1 MDKTV
6 PLGRVKGTLTPPC
19 SKSYAQR
26 ALAASLLC
34 GETSVLRNLEF
45 CDDTRSALRCIET
58 LGARVKHV
66 DASTLSIEGG
76 LHPRGKVLHVGES
89 GLATRLFTP
98 IASLCGMPVTIE
110 GQGTLL
116 RRPMHMM
123 IDPLRRLGV
132 RVRDNDGYLPFEVRG
147 PIRGG
152 EIDVDGS
159 VSSQFITGLLLA
171 LPLSQHDTTLHVRS
185 AVSTPYLDM
194 TVDTAARFGVE
205 ICHNDYKE
213 FYIEGGQRYRPA
225 FFSIEGDWSA
235 AAMLLVAGA
244 VAGEVTVK
252 NVSMLSKQADTAI
265 CTALV
270 RAGAAVI
277 NDEDSVTAS
286 HRPLRAFEFDA
297 THCPD
302 LFPALAA
309 LAAAAQGESVIRGT
323 SRLEHK
329 ECNRADAIR
338 EEYAKAGIEVD
349 TSQEDVMRIRGGRIR
364 QARVQSHGD
373 HRMAMSMAV
382 AGLLCDGEMTIEG
395 AECVAKSYPGFFE
408 DLEKSE
414 SERHEYF
421 RTQFQARHL
430 GRVAR
435 PADRHLDRR
444 GSRRYS
450 ALGGRFRSRPC
461 TPPQRG
467 PRHHAAPRAG
477 HPADR
482 IGALQRHD
490 DGGAAHHRIRQHR
503 HPFAGLRHRS
513 PPLPAFARRPGG
525 LPPLQRVQ
533 RPAGRR
539 PFLGTPDR
547 GVRRRGRRRQEDAPA
562 GHRLR
567 HAHHRDRRMHRPCAL
582 RRGAARGGGRPG
594 FGRRNHRMP
603 RTGRPTGTGTTLLRF
618 GRSLIAHLLFA
629 VPAVKGVE
637 FGSGFAGAR
646 MRGSQNNDPLLD
658 VEGTTATN
666 NAGGINGGITNGN
679 EIVVRAAVK
688 PTPSIGREQNTYN
701 LATDKVEPLTIRG
714 RHDVCVALR
723 GAVVAEA
730 AVAIALA
737 NLIRH

>member
-364 QARVQSHGD
+364 QAEGGIFTRGGYV
-373 HRMAMSMAV
+373 V
-382 AGLLCDGEMTIEG
+382 PDGAWQPSQNPE
-395 AECVAKSYPGFFE
+395 
-408 DLEKSE
+408 
-414 SERHEYF
+414 
-421 RTQFQARHL
+421 
-430 GRVAR
+430 
-435 PADRHLDRR
+435 
-444 GSRRYS
+444 
-450 ALGGRFRSRPC
+450 
-461 TPPQRG
+461 
-467 PRHHAAPRAG
+467 PRAAPEPPAG
-477 HPADR
+477 IFR
-482 IGALQRHD
+482 LK
-490 DGGAAHHRIRQHR
+490 
-503 HPFAGLRHRS
+503 LR
-513 PPLPAFARRPGG
+513 LGEEQAK
-525 LPPLQRVQ
+525 LTL
-533 RPAGRR
+533 PAGRE
-539 PFLGTPDR
+539 LVE
-547 GVRRRGRRRQEDAPA
+547 VRE
-562 GHRLR
+562 
-567 HAHHRDRRMHRPCAL
+567 RM
-582 RRGAARGGGRPG
+582 
-594 FGRRNHRMP
+594 
-603 RTGRPTGTGTTLLRF
+603 
-618 GRSLIAHLLFA
+618 
-629 VPAVKGVE
+629 E
-637 FGSGFAGAR
+637 
-646 MRGSQNNDPLLD
+646 
-658 VEGTTATN
+658 
-666 NAGGINGGITNGN
+666 
-679 EIVVRAAVK
+679 
-688 PTPSIGREQNTYN
+688 SIGLSACAVASFHSRVPQIPAEWVTPERLEALNCLAQRLAALAEQES
-701 LATDKVEPLTIRG
+701 LALTKYK
-714 RHDVCVALR
+714 
-723 GAVVAEA
+723 AVLEA
-730 AVAIALA
+730 SPISSLEEAIALTERLDA
-737 NLIRH
+737 YNLDRKPATPEDVAREELSCVMMEEDVTLIERYLNIYGYGEALIQQYEGELTNYGPLTRADGRPVQEPLPSHPGLNSIGMRCP

>member
-171 LPLSQHDTTLHVRS
+171 LPKAKQDTTLHVQG

-194 TVDTAARFGVE
+194 TLDTAARFGVE
-205 ICHNDYKE
+205 ISQRDYEE
-213 FYIEGGQRYRPA
+213 FYIPGRQHYRSTY
-225 FFSIEGDWSA
+225 FSIEGDWSA

-244 VAGEVTVK
+244 TAGEITVR

-277 NDEDSVTAS
+277 NEPESVTVQ
-286 HRPLRAFEFDA
+286 HRPLHAFEFDA
-297 THCPD
+297 TNCPD

-309 LAAAAQGESVIRGT
+309 LAAAADGVSEIRGT
-323 SRLEHK
+323 SRLEYK
-329 ECNRADAIR
+329 ECNRAEAIR
-338 EEYAKAGIEVD
+338 DEYAKLGIEVD
-349 TSQEDVMRIRGGRIR
+349 TSEEDLMRIRGG
-364 QARVQSHGD
+364 QVHGARTRSHGD
-373 HRMAMSMAV
+373 HRMAMSLAV
-382 AGLLCDGEMTIEG
+382 AALRSDGEITIEG
-395 AECVAKSYPGFFE
+395 AESVAKSYPGFFE
-408 DLEKSE
+408 DLE
-414 SERHEYF
+414 
-421 RTQFQARHL
+421 
-430 GRVAR
+430 
-435 PADRHLDRR
+435 
-444 GSRRYS
+444 
-450 ALGGRFRSRPC
+450 
-461 TPPQRG
+461 
-467 PRHHAAPRAG
+467 
-477 HPADR
+477 
-482 IGALQRHD
+482 
-490 DGGAAHHRIRQHR
+490 
-503 HPFAGLRHRS
+503 
-513 PPLPAFARRPGG
+513 
-525 LPPLQRVQ
+525 
-533 RPAGRR
+533 
-539 PFLGTPDR
+539 
-547 GVRRRGRRRQEDAPA
+547 
-562 GHRLR
+562 
-567 HAHHRDRRMHRPCAL
+567 
-582 RRGAARGGGRPG
+582 
-594 FGRRNHRMP
+594 
-603 RTGRPTGTGTTLLRF
+603 
-618 GRSLIAHLLFA
+618 
-629 VPAVKGVE
+629 
-637 FGSGFAGAR
+637 
-646 MRGSQNNDPLLD
+646 
-658 VEGTTATN
+658 
-666 NAGGINGGITNGN
+666 
-679 EIVVRAAVK
+679 
-688 PTPSIGREQNTYN
+688 
-701 LATDKVEPLTIRG
+701 
-714 RHDVCVALR
+714 
-723 GAVVAEA
+723 
-730 AVAIALA
+730 
-737 NLIRH
+737 LIRY

>member
-244 VAGEVTVK
+244 VAGVVAKKMLPPGIAFDTRITEIGGCTDPARFDEV
-252 NVSMLSKQADTAI
+252 
-265 CTALV
+265 
-270 RAGAAVI
+270 
-277 NDEDSVTAS
+277 
-286 HRPLRAFEFDA
+286 LR
-297 THCPD
+297 
-302 LFPALAA
+302 
-309 LAAAAQGESVIRGT
+309 AAAADRDSVGGII
-323 SRLEHK
+323 
-329 ECNRADAIR
+329 EC
-338 EEYAKAGIEVD
+338 
-349 TSQEDVMRIRGGRIR
+349 
-364 QARVQSHGD
+364 RVQG
-373 HRMAMSMAV
+373 V
-382 AGLLCDGEMTIEG
+382 PLGLGQPFFDS
-395 AECVAKSYPGFFE
+395 AE
-408 DLEKSE
+408 
-414 SERHEYF
+414 
-421 RTQFQARHL
+421 
-430 GRVAR
+430 
-435 PADRHLDRR
+435 
-444 GSRRYS
+444 
-450 ALGGRFRSRPC
+450 
-461 TPPQRG
+461 
-467 PRHHAAPRAG
+467 
-477 HPADR
+477 
-482 IGALQRHD
+482 
-490 DGGAAHHRIRQHR
+490 
-503 HPFAGLRHRS
+503 
-513 PPLPAFARRPGG
+513 
-525 LPPLQRVQ
+525 
-533 RPAGRR
+533 
-539 PFLGTPDR
+539 
-547 GVRRRGRRRQEDAPA
+547 
-562 GHRLR
+562 
-567 HAHHRDRRMHRPCAL
+567 
-582 RRGAARGGGRPG
+582 
-594 FGRRNHRMP
+594 
-603 RTGRPTGTGTTLLRF
+603 
-618 GRSLIAHLLFA
+618 SLIAHLLFA